1 MIFDTSSIYRALE
14 KNCIEKLRGG
24 KTVELSS
31 YELGNVIWKYV
42 MRGKISLDEGKK
54 LIDILMDITSLM
66 RIIKI
71 GLNMIV
77 YAIAVKNNISYYDAS
92 YIYAALSS
100 REALVSEDEKLIEM
114 AIKYG
119 IKSYAIEEI

>member
-1 MIFDTSSIYRALE
+1 
-14 KNCIEKLRGG
+14 
-24 KTVELSS
+24 
-31 YELGNVIWKYV
+31 